1 MGVCHHGR
9 MVVIG
14 RVFRVVVAA
23 CAVAAFAGC
32 SSDDPPAPDGGFISA
47 DAMQNALLKATDV
60 GPTWK
65 APEESAAPNQLV
77 SICGADTA
85 PVAVPGSPK
94 IVSAPLSDEGTKGA
108 QSLTQHA
115 LVYEDTVSAATALA
129 SLRTVADACAP
140 SVSQPAKSG
149 DREEPAYTETASTAP
164 LEEGDWIGFVTVRN
178 KQYDK
183 AHPATA
189 DVAVAALAR
198 GNVLL
203 VDQYAIYRLGTSD
216 ASANP
221 QFSTDWQKLVGTTLK
236 RVDQ

>member
-1 MGVCHHGR
+1 
-9 MVVIG
+9 MVVS
-14 RVFRVVVAA
+14 RVVRAAVAV

-32 SSDDPPAPDGGFISA
+32 SSDDSPGPDGTTISV
-47 DAMQNALLKATDV
+47 DTVRNALLKPADV

-65 APEESAAPNQLV
+65 TPTESAAPSELV
-77 SICGADTA
+77 SICGADSA
-85 PVAVPGSPK
+85 AAGIPGKPQV
-94 IVSAPLSDEGTKGA
+94 VSAPLSDEGTEGV

-115 LVYEDTVSAATALA
+115 LVYEDAVSAATALA
-129 SLRTVADACAP
+129 TLRTVADACPP
-140 SVSQPAKSG
+140 SVSKPAKTG
-149 DREEPAYTETASTAP
+149 DREEPAYTETAATGP
-164 LEEGDWIGFVTVRN
+164 LEEGGWLGFVTTRN

-203 VDQYAIYRLGTSD
+203 IDQYAIYRLGKSD

-221 QFSTDWQKLVGTTLK
+221 QFSADWQKLVGTTLN
-236 RVDQ
+236 RIAGQ